1 MGSTNGA
8 EDRFLREF
16 DVEFISPNG
25 KNPPPRGLYML
36 SNLDQTF
43 PYPIEIVFA
52 FKKNS
57 SDINVDVA
65 QVLKQSLG
73 KALEMYYPLVGGV
86 DVSWDGRMLVDCGG
100 GDGGVPFVEALS
112 DEEMAAAVG
121 DIALIDDKL
130 KNFVYSNHTP
140 YHTILDVP
148 PLSVQVTTFKCG
160 GIILGVGF
168 NHVLIDGRGFSDFLM
183 NWSIVAKRSLPNQS
197 PQINPLSTPN
207 LDKSIFSPN
216 QSPQITQI
224 PHPEYSKSKSPLIPS
239 LIQKQHKIMLNN
251 SFCFTPAK
259 LSQLKKLAL
268 HNNNNNNNNKLVSR
282 APTDFE
288 LISALVWIC
297 WTKATRVSPE
307 KTTQILTAVDGR
319 PKLQPPL
326 PPGYFGNGIVWSCAR
341 SRAEELTSHPF
352 SYAVGI
358 VRDAIKAVTE
368 DYIRSAIDF
377 HEVTRKP
384 LEQEN
389 TLWITKWSRLPFYEA
404 DFGWGGAEQVAPAS
418 LVDNH
423 VVSLSQGKHSR
434 DLVISVRLPAE
445 EMEVFKDLIQSEL
458 N

>member
-1 MGSTNGA
+1 
-8 EDRFLREF
+8 
-16 DVEFISPNG
+16 
-25 KNPPPRGLYML
+25 
-36 SNLDQTF
+36 
-43 PYPIEIVFA
+43 
-52 FKKNS
+52 
-57 SDINVDVA
+57 
-65 QVLKQSLG
+65 
-73 KALEMYYPLVGGV
+73 MYYPLVGGV

-100 GDGGVPFVEALS
+100 GDGGVPFVEAFS

-130 KNFVYSNHTP
+130 KNFVYCNHTP

-183 NWSIVAKRSLPNQS
+183 NWSQFAKGLP
-197 PQINPLSTPN
+197 ISTCPN

-216 QSPQITQI
+216 QSPQIIQI

-239 LIQKQHKIMLNN
+239 LTQNQRKIMLNN
-251 SFCFTPAK
+251 SFCFTPTK
-259 LSQLKKLAL
+259 FSQLKKLAL
-268 HNNNNNNNNKLVSR
+268 HNNNDNNNNNNNPVSR

-341 SRAEELTSHPF
+341 SRAEELTSQPF
-352 SYAVGI
+352 SYTVGI
-358 VRDAIKAVTE
+358 VHDAIKAVTE
-368 DYIRSAIDF
+368 DSIRSAMDF

-404 DFGWGGAEQVAPAS
+404 DFGWGTAEQVAPAS
-418 LVDNH
+418 LVDNL
-423 VVSLSQGKHSR
+423 VVSLSQGKDITR
-434 DLVISVRLPAE
+434 NLVISVRLPAE